1 MKTFEEFQ
9 ATRSAEP
16 VDISELTYNCFDIGY
31 QYHGECYIM
40 VEDEYYYLIIGNQE
54 FDAMMEPEGL
64 EMLERI
70 LYEQFYIHEIG
81 E

>member
-16 VDISELTYNCFDIGY
+16 VDISELTYNDYDIGY
-31 QYHGECYIM
+31 QYHGECFIM
-40 VEDEYYYLIIGNQE
+40 VENDCYLLFIGNQE
-54 FDAMMEPEGL
+54 FDAIKTPEGL
-64 EMLERI
+64 EQLERV
-70 LYEQFYIHEIG
+70 LYEQFYIHEIC